1 MGLDGMVV
9 IGSLRAPSVLIG
21 FSKSNQDKL
30 NIEGVVWSPV
40 LVHGISL
47 LAGNVVTLDALKER
61 EVQNTFSCVDLLHSV
76 FGLLEHLLHF
86 LLQKVNISF
95 GKAGGEV
102 LIKITKHGLP

>member
-9 IGSLRAPSVLIG
+9 IGSLRAPSVPIR
-21 FSKSNQDKL
+21 FRKSSPDKL
-30 NIEGVVWSPV
+30 YIQGVVWSPV

-47 LAGNVVTLDALKER
+47 FARNVATLDALKES

-76 FGLLEHLLHF
+76 FGLLEDLPHF

-102 LIKITKHGLP
+102 LIKIAKHELP